1 VRPARSAAVAL
12 ALTALLTGLLT
23 GCGTHTEAPAT
34 PGGDQ
39 GFISGKGAV
48 TILPPDKRG
57 KPIEL
62 AGSTIDGKPLDVA
75 AYRGKIVLINV
86 WGSWCAPCRQEAP
99 YLQAAWDQLK
109 GDGTVQFVG
118 LNTKDDAAGAAA
130 AFDRRFGITYPSLVD
145 EDGSLLLTFRSTIPP
160 AAIPSTLVLDRQG
173 RVAARVLGP
182 TSRGTFVGLVDQ
194 IRSES

>member
-1 VRPARSAAVAL
+1 MHPARTAVAAAVAL
-12 ALTALLTGLLT
+12 TFLLAA
-23 GCGTHTEAPAT
+23 CGTHTEAPAT
-34 PGGDQ
+34 PGNEQ
-39 GFISGKGAV
+39 NFISGKGAV

-57 KPIEL
+57 RPIAL
-62 AGSTIDGKPLDVA
+62 AGSTLDGKALDVA
-75 AYRGKIVLINV
+75 AYRGRVVLINV

-99 YLQAAWDQLK
+99 YLQAAWDQLRA
-109 GDGTVQFVG
+109 DGTVQFVG

-145 EDGSLLLTFRSTIPP
+145 PDGRLLLTFRSTIPP
-160 AAIPSTLVLDRQG
+160 AAIPSTLVLDKQG

-194 IRSES
+194 IRSEA